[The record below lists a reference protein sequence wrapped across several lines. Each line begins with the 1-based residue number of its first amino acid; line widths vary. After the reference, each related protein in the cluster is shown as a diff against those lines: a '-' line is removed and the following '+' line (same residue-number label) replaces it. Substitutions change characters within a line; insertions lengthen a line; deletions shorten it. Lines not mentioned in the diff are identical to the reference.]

1 MRYIFESALLQAE
14 LLNRTL
20 VLPSFINARG
30 CEYDMY
36 VTLFLACINALIYYI
51 FSTICSTVCV
61 DYAPMIN
68 RNDGLDDDYW
78 AKFPIEHQRGFR
90 IPISVIVNMTHL
102 RNRQPV
108 ITISEYL
115 RLHGQD
121 PESESISGFWSRQQY
136 HTHPNVFEANKTK
149 TPSLFIIEN
158 RWYQYKGTNRV
169 NYIPE
174 AMKRRGNLERIPK
187 PENYDLD
194 DYWPPIEP
202 TELSRR
208 LAAKLPSEFSTIDW
222 RAVEEVLGNSIDL
235 VGEVNLNDNEAVE
248 EVLNTHGWEVLH
260 TFKDV

>member
-1 MRYIFESALLQAE
+1 MRYIIESALLQAE

-20 VLPSFINARG
+20 ILPSFFYARG
-30 CEYDMY
+30 CEYDKY
-36 VTLFLACINALIYYI
+36 VTLSLALIKALI
-51 FSTICSTVCV
+51 PLFSTIHSTVCA
-61 DYAPMIN
+61 DYAPMVN
-68 RNDGLDDDYW
+68 RKDGSDSW
-78 AKFPIEHQRGFR
+78 KGVPIEQQMGFR

-108 ITISEYL
+108 ITASDYL

-121 PESESISGFWSRQQY
+121 PESESKNGFWSHQHH
-136 HTHPNVFEANKTK
+136 HTPPNVFEANKTN
-149 TPSLFIIEN
+149 TPSLFIIEDK
-158 RWYQYKGTNRV
+158 WYQYEGTNRV

-202 TELSRR
+202 TGLSRR

-235 VGEVNLNDNEAVE
+235 VGEVNLNDNKAVE
-248 EVLNTHGWEVLH
+248 EVLNTHGWEVLR
-260 TFKDV
+260 TFEDV